1 MTDPRLAQLAKYLT
15 DVESTT
21 TQTDFW
27 AGWDRVAGDLC
38 QQVWAGGADP
48 GMGEAYTELLG
59 DADDAG
65 QAVPSEHCQP

>member
-1 MTDPRLAQLAKYLT
+1 MTDPRLAQLARYLT
-15 DVESTT
+15 DAESTT
-21 TQTDFW
+21 TQADF
-27 AGWDRVAGDLC
+27 
-38 QQVWAGGADP
+38 WAGGADP